1 MPDHLLDQLQ
11 MRYLQHAARCT
22 QGKHCHRFKNTN
34 GTDIEVKKKKKEK
47 TIKKKC
53 RERRVVLQ
61 REFACAITQWRQ
73 LDAPQRGRL
82 HLVSAPIF
90 LLHSIWP
97 SLANQARPRYPL
109 QSEDAKTNIPA
120 LGWCSFLLLSGEAT
134 WDKAQAR
141 PDTSNQWNPQGLCWV
156 FNEVHCSQLESPSPR
171 NGLTFRLL
179 FVFVL
184 SFGSLQLVDTTTKPP
199 IRRSICLCGQSD
211 SSLSFHHEAKINNL
225 SLVQAHPPA
234 VTPFSLFSAPLQ
246 SGITS
251 LFTKNNSWPDSS
263 VVCMTTFGIGDWPV
277 GSLKYK
283 TGHFK

>member
-1 MPDHLLDQLQ
+1 M
-11 MRYLQHAARCT
+11 
-22 QGKHCHRFKNTN
+22 KKNA
-34 GTDIEVKKKKKEK
+34 EK
-47 TIKKKC
+47 GGWYYKGNLP
-53 RERRVVLQ
+53 VPLPSGGS
-61 REFACAITQWRQ
+61 

-211 SSLSFHHEAKINNL
+211 SNLSFHHEAKINNL
-225 SLVQAHPPA
+225 CLVQAHPPS

-251 LFTKNNSWPDSS
+251 LFTKNNSWPDSA
-263 VVCMTTFGIGDWPV
+263 VVCVTTFGIGDWPV

-283 TGHFK
+283 TGHFKQMSSANKAVWPNFCSTRQNWSLILNLRHCHWTFFD